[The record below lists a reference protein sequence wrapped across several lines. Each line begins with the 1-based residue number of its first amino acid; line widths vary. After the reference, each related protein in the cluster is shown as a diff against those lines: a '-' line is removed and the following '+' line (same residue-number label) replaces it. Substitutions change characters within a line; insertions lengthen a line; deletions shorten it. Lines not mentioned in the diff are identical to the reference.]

1 MAPSETWRSLYP
13 FDSHWLELD
22 GLRYHYLDEGDGP
35 PVLAVHGNPTWSFYW
50 RELVVAL
57 RGRCRVVVPD
67 HIGCGL
73 SDKPSPREYP
83 HRLERRVEDLKQ
95 LVERLDLRDVTLV
108 GHDWG
113 GAIGLGAAVEMPER
127 FSRLVLMNTAAFPS
141 SRCPWRIRVCRTP
154 LLGQL
159 GLQGLNLFSRAALRM
174 ATARPGELKQEV
186 RAGLLAP
193 YDSWS
198 NRAAVYQFVRDIPLR
213 PSHPSYRKLSEIEAG
228 LKRLRDRPTLLIWG
242 MRDWCFTPYFLD
254 RLRTYFPTAEVERI
268 DDAGHWVIEDAPQR
282 VIERVKKFLPI

>member
-1 MAPSETWRSLYP
+1 
-13 FDSHWLELD
+13 
-22 GLRYHYLDEGDGP
+22 
-35 PVLAVHGNPTWSFYW
+35 
-50 RELVVAL
+50 
-57 RGRCRVVVPD
+57 VVVPD

-83 HRLERRVEDLKQ
+83 YRLERRVEDLKQ

-113 GAIGLGAAVEMPER
+113 GAIGLGAAVKMPER

-174 ATARPGELKQEV
+174 ATARPGELKQEA
-186 RAGLLAP
+186 RAGLLIRTTRGRTGRPCTSSCATSP
-193 YDSWS
+193 CG
-198 NRAAVYQFVRDIPLR
+198 RAIRATESSVR
-213 PSHPSYRKLSEIEAG
+213 
-228 LKRLRDRPTLLIWG
+228 LKRD
-242 MRDWCFTPYFLD
+242 
-254 RLRTYFPTAEVERI
+254 
-268 DDAGHWVIEDAPQR
+268 
-282 VIERVKKFLPI
+282 